1 MGTVK
6 KPSSVVEVKTTDER
20 GVIIA
25 NRLTPTWL
33 FKNRDKLS
41 KLDLGA
47 FLDNKCNQVWPAPLK
62 SPR

>member
-1 MGTVK
+1 M
-6 KPSSVVEVKTTDER
+6 KTTDER